1 MARPN
6 KQGLDYFSF
15 DVDFF
20 EDEKIEAISGEF
32 GIKGEIATIKLLCAV
47 YRNGYFILWSDMLK
61 MKLLKNLPGISSELL
76 DAILN
81 RLVVWDFFDKSL
93 FDSVGVLTSKGIQR
107 RFFEATKRR
116 QISENLPYILINA
129 DNNEVNAYNNSS
141 RGELLHTKT
150 TQSKVKKSKVKKNI
164 PPTIPHVETRD
175 VFEKFKD
182 EMLSD
187 DFWVEQQAMT
197 SGIGNKFTNVVSIA
211 LEKFFSWIVST
222 GNEETIK
229 TLNDAKRRFFYWWRD
244 HGKPE
249 FEKEHPSIGVDTSR
263 IALGIGVWI
272 DGGKKFYGSREN
284 PREIPLNAPYRPAQ
298 DAKWDATNERWTISG
313 G

>member
-61 MKLLKNLPGISSELL
+61 MKLLKHLPGISSELL

-93 FDSVGVLTSKGIQR
+93 FNSVGVLTSKGIQR

-129 DNNEVNAYNNSS
+129 DNNEVNAYNNLS

-150 TQSKVKKSKVKKNI
+150 TQSKVKKSKVKKKELSNDSSKKA
-164 PPTIPHVETRD
+164 TDVATR
-175 VFEKFKD
+175 KD
-182 EMLSD
+182 SFLSMLKSFSSRYPESMLT
-187 DFWVEQQAMT
+187 DFFNYWTELNP
-197 SGIGNKFTNVVSIA
+197 SGNKMRFEMQRTWETSKRLATWAKND
-211 LEKFFSWIVST
+211 LNFS
-222 GNEETIK
+222 K
-229 TLNDAKRRFFYWWRD
+229 TKQEL
-244 HGKPE
+244 PQM
-249 FEKEHPSIGVDTSR
+249 PSIFDSKPQNGDR
-263 IALGIGVWI
+263 NDKGQVW
-272 DGGKKFYGSREN
+272 SEERN
-284 PREIPLNAPYRPAQ
+284 RWLN
-298 DAKWDATNERWTISG
+298 
-313 G
+313 